1 MKYRAVVFAGILV
14 LVASQALAQ
23 DFARPSSQGIAPA
36 LASAPGSS
44 TIRLEDRNSRYRLRP
59 GDVFDIDFA
68 LSPEFNQTV
77 SVQPDGFGSLKAV
90 GSIPVQG
97 QTLPELTESIK
108 AAYARV
114 LHDPLLV
121 IVLKDFDKPYFI
133 ATGQVSK
140 PGKYD
145 LRSELTMTEALAI
158 AGGVSEKAKISQVVL
173 YRKTADGTFQGKV
186 FNLKKLLAARNL
198 SEDPH
203 LLPGDLV
210 YVPQNVFSRLRP
222 FMPTASMGA
231 YYSPMRY

>member
-1 MKYRAVVFAGILV
+1 MKHRTVVFAGILV
-14 LVASQALAQ
+14 VAASQTLAQ
-23 DFARPSSQGIAPA
+23 DPVRPSSQGIEPS
-36 LASAPGSS
+36 LASAPSSS

-59 GDVFDIDFA
+59 GDTFDVDFA

-97 QTLPELTESIK
+97 QTIPELTESIK
-108 AAYARV
+108 TAYARV
-114 LHDPLLV
+114 LHDPLIV

-133 ATGQVSK
+133 ASGQVSK

-145 LRSELTMTEALAI
+145 LRSELTITEALAI
-158 AGGVSEKAKISQVVL
+158 AGGVSDKAKISQVVL
-173 YRKTADGTFQGKV
+173 YRKTAEGAFQGKV

-198 SEDPH
+198 SEDPR
-203 LLPGDLV
+203 LLPGDLL
-210 YVPQNVFSRLRP
+210 YVPQNVSSHLRP

-231 YYSPMRY
+231 YYNPMRY